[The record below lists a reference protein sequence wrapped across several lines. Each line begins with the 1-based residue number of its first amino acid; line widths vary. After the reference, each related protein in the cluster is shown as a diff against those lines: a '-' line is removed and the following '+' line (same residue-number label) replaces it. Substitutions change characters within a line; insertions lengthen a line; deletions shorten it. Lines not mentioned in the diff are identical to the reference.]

1 MISMM
6 KTSTSKRLLYIDIE
20 TYSETDLKTCGVYK
34 YADDPTFEIQL
45 LGYAYE
51 DEEVRIV
58 DLAQGEQI
66 PASLLHDLTSDDVLK
81 IAHNANFERTCLQAA
96 LFEAMPPEQ
105 WECTAVRASTL
116 GLPRSL
122 SAVGEV
128 LGLKEDEK
136 KMAEG
141 KRLVQYFSK
150 PCAPTK
156 TNGGR
161 RRNLPRHEPIRWE
174 LYKTYNKQDVV
185 TERVIRKKLLKYPA
199 TIDSEKR
206 LWDLDQRMNEGGV
219 LVETTLV
226 NNILAYSEQ
235 HTYDLQE
242 KAKAISG
249 IDNPSSF
256 PQIRRWLKTKG
267 IDTDSLDKE
276 AVKGLIKELKDKE
289 PEVVDF
295 LRIRQE
301 LGKTS
306 VTKYDAMARA
316 ICSDNRIRGMLQFYG
331 ANRTGRWAGRIV
343 QLQNLPQNKFKTLD
357 IARQLVMEKDF
368 EMLEILYPS
377 MMDMFSQL
385 IRTSFIARP
394 GHTLIVADYSA
405 IEARVIAWLANE
417 KWRLDVFK
425 THGKIYEASASQ
437 MFNVPIE
444 TITKDSPLRKKGKVA
459 ELALGYQGSVGALEK
474 MGAKDM
480 GLSEEEM
487 EHLVQAWRGANKRI
501 VALWGIVENAA
512 RDAILNP
519 GSTIQILRG
528 IKFKMIEDILFVKLP
543 NGRCLAYQDA
553 KVKKNGYKQ
562 EICYK
567 GQNQTTQKW
576 EEVATYGGKL
586 TENITQAV
594 ARDCLGAAMLHLNE
608 AGYRPQFHVHD
619 EVIIEVSKATAKAD
633 QARICSLMALHE
645 PWTEG
650 LTLIADAYETE
661 YYMKD

>member
-1 MISMM
+1 MM
-6 KTSTSKRLLYIDIE
+6 KMLISKKLLYIDIE

-34 YADDPTFEIQL
+34 YADDPNFEIQL
-45 LGYAYE
+45 IGYAYNN
-51 DEEVRIV
+51 DEVRII
-58 DLAQGEQI
+58 DLAKGDKI
-66 PASLLHDLTSDDVLK
+66 PHSLLTDLTNEEVTK

-96 LFEAMPPEQ
+96 LFDAMPPEQ

-122 SAVGEV
+122 AAVGEV
-128 LGLKEDEK
+128 LGLKDDEK

-150 PCAPTK
+150 PCAPTNA
-156 TNGGR
+156 NGGR
-161 RRNLPRHEPIRWE
+161 TRNLPRHEPERWE
-174 LYKTYNKQDVV
+174 LYKQYNIQDVV
-185 TERVIRKKLLKYPA
+185 TERVIRERLQKYPT
-199 TIDSEKR
+199 TIQSEKA
-206 LWDLDQRMNEGGV
+206 LWDLDQKMNEGGV
-219 LVETTLV
+219 LVETKMV
-226 NNILAYSEQ
+226 NNILTYSDK
-235 HTYDLQE
+235 HTYDLQQ
-242 KAKAISG
+242 KAMEISG

-256 PQIRRWLKTKG
+256 PQIRRWLRKKN

-276 AVKGLIKELKDKE
+276 AVKGLIEQLKDKE
-289 PEVVDF
+289 PTIVEF

-316 ICSDNRIRGMLQFYG
+316 ICSDNRLRGMLQFYG
-331 ANRTGRWAGRIV
+331 ANRTGRWAGKIV
-343 QLQNLPQNKFKTLD
+343 QLQNLPQNKFKDLDLARTLV
-357 IARQLVMEKDF
+357 LENDF
-368 EMLEILYPS
+368 DLLEILYHS

-394 GHTLIVADYSA
+394 GHTFIVADYSA

-417 KWRLDVFK
+417 KWRLDVFE

-437 MFNVPIE
+437 MLKVPIE

-474 MGAKDM
+474 MGAKEM
-480 GLSEEEM
+480 GLTEEEM
-487 EHLVQAWRGANKRI
+487 QSLVNTWRAANKRI

-519 GSTIQILRG
+519 GSTIQILRD
-528 IKFKMIEDILFVKLP
+528 IRFKMIEDTLFIKLP
-543 NGRCLAYQDA
+543 NGRCLAYQGA
-553 KVKKNGYKQ
+553 EVKKSGYKQ
-562 EICYK
+562 EIRYM

-576 EEVATYGGKL
+576 ERVPTYGGKL

-594 ARDCLGAAMLHLNE
+594 ARDCLGAAMLQLEN

-619 EVIIEVSKATAKAD
+619 EVIIEVGKDTANTDMERIKAV
-633 QARICSLMALHE
+633 MALHE
-645 PWTEG
+645 TWTTG
-650 LTLIADAYETE
+650 LTLTADAYKTE